1 MTNSYTIEIVDERAE
16 EIERSLETRLHEIT
30 TDRVTTTAEVCTALE
45 ILSNLMS
52 TLPRLYMRT
61 LEEENT
67 GGELY
72 GEDIERAASYE
83 EEIGEYYKRIII
95 EDDGNAAN
103 IQKYSERAKYLAIPK
118 GALMQIQRVLGLA
131 VNKMDR
137 EKGRENNF
145 YQRIKEEAEREEIP
159 FTETVL
165 REFVQMDIG
174 RRNEG
179 DTIFLGLTDPG
190 YVIIESFHYIVKKYC
205 EEQSQTQPI

>member
-16 EIERSLETRLHEIT
+16 KIERSLETRLHEIT

-45 ILSNLMS
+45 ILSNLMG
-52 TLPRLYMRT
+52 TLPRLYMRE
-61 LEEENT
+61 LEEET
-67 GGELY
+67 KGEAD
-72 GEDIERAASYE
+72 EEEVERLASYE
-83 EEIGEYYKRIII
+83 IEILNYYKRIII
-95 EDDGNAAN
+95 GEDKSAAS
-103 IQKYSERAKYLAIPK
+103 IERYSETSKYVAIPK
-118 GALMQIQRVLGLA
+118 GALMQIQRILGLA

-159 FTETVL
+159 FTETAL

>member
-16 EIERSLETRLHEIT
+16 KIERSLETRLHEIT

-45 ILSNLMS
+45 ILSNLMG
-52 TLPRLYMRT
+52 TLPRLYMRE
-61 LEEENT
+61 LEEET
-67 GGELY
+67 KGEAD
-72 GEDIERAASYE
+72 EEEVERLASYE
-83 EEIGEYYKRIII
+83 IEILNYYKRIII
-95 EDDGNAAN
+95 GEDKSAAS
-103 IQKYSERAKYLAIPK
+103 IERYSETSKYVAIPK
-118 GALMQIQRVLGLA
+118 GALMQIQRILRLA

-137 EKGRENNF
+137 EKWRENNF

-159 FTETVL
+159 FTETAL

>member
-16 EIERSLETRLHEIT
+16 KIERSLETRLHEIT

-45 ILSNLMS
+45 ILSNLMG
-52 TLPRLYMRT
+52 TLPRLYMRE
-61 LEEENT
+61 LEEET
-67 GGELY
+67 KGEAD
-72 GEDIERAASYE
+72 EEEVERLASYE
-83 EEIGEYYKRIII
+83 IEILNYYKRIII
-95 EDDGNAAN
+95 GEDKSAAS
-103 IQKYSERAKYLAIPK
+103 IQRYSETIKYVAIPK
-118 GALMQIQRVLGLA
+118 GALMQIQRILRLA

-137 EKGRENNF
+137 EKWRENNF

-159 FTETVL
+159 FTETAL